1 MIYCQHCT
9 TANEAGNQVCT
20 KCGNKLL
27 LLGGNQR
34 WEEPDLPRLS
44 MEDHFLERISHLE
57 ELTNQL
63 QEQVAR
69 LGEAQDMFERNAF
82 VTRAGVTA
90 LVDTLKESKLLRED
104 LLYQRWETTLAEQ
117 MEEARHR
124 ERFSHMKNRFV
135 ALYRGETQHRATF
148 LKLIEEAELLIYSDR
163 FSESTEIL
171 SKALNLDQANYE
183 LAFYLAED
191 EHQLGK
197 SEEARGYLEI
207 ALAAKPDHAGA
218 LLLLGLHHFDEGE
231 REAARRYLSECLEV
245 NPTHPRAMLSL
256 GALYVAE
263 GEYIAAQPLLLQSA
277 HQEPQAQTAYLL
289 GIIAKKQNKLKE
301 AIDYLSE
308 ATELDPEHEEAV
320 FTLGMVYLERGWTR
334 KARACFAR
342 AMELNPNRLGVSEDP
357 VMENPPE
364 LEGDTEIAGDDL
376 QRLEFAEGLV
386 GKGKLKQ
393 ALPHYRQLV
402 KQFPESYPLRL
413 SYAIVTFSLKRYEET
428 LKAIQKTMSM
438 ELPDAAR
445 CMAYTLEMES
455 FRALAR
461 YDEAVASLTEMAEV
475 FPNGY
480 GRTIANYGLAL
491 TKADLGQ
498 DLKAAEELA
507 KETLQMSPPEFRH
520 NALDALG
527 WVYFKQGRLE
537 EALELLENAL
547 SMQETIKHLY
557 HYGMILLALNLQEE
571 AFKVFERTVKLRPAS
586 NPIEDF
592 VFPEFPF
599 ELDA

>member
-1 MIYCQHCT
+1 
-9 TANEAGNQVCT
+9 
-20 KCGNKLL
+20 
-27 LLGGNQR
+27 
-34 WEEPDLPRLS
+34 

-148 LKLIEEAELLIYSDR
+148 IKLIEEAELLIYSDR
-163 FSESTEIL
+163 FSESTDIL
-171 SKALNLDQANYE
+171 TKALNLDQANYE

-197 SEEARGYLEI
+197 SDEVKALLETT
-207 ALAAKPDHAGA
+207 LAAKPDHAGA
-218 LLLLGLHHFDEGE
+218 LLMLGHHYFDEGE
-231 REAARRYLSECLEV
+231 TEAARRYLTKCLEV
-245 NPTHPRAMLSL
+245 NPNHPRAMLSL

-263 GEYIAAQPLLLQSA
+263 GELIPAQKLLVQSA
-277 HQEPQAQTAYLL
+277 HQDPQAQTFYLL
-289 GIIAKKQNKLKE
+289 GIVAKKQNKVKE
-301 AIDYLSE
+301 AVDHLSQ

-334 KARACFAR
+334 KARTCFAR

-357 VMENPPE
+357 VLENQAD
-364 LEGDTEIAGDDL
+364 LEAETEIAGKDL
-376 QRLEFAEGLV
+376 QRLEFAENLV

-402 KQFPESYPLRL
+402 KQFPESFPLRL

-428 LKAIQKTMSM
+428 LKAIQKAMSM
-438 ELPDAAR
+438 DLPEAAR

-461 YDEAVASLTEMAEV
+461 YDEAVASLTEMAQV
-475 FPNGY
+475 FPSGY
-480 GRTIANYGLAL
+480 GHTIACYGLAL

-507 KETLQMSPPEFRH
+507 KEALQMSPPEFRH

-592 VFPEFPF
+592 VFPEFTT
-599 ELDA
+599 ELDGRE